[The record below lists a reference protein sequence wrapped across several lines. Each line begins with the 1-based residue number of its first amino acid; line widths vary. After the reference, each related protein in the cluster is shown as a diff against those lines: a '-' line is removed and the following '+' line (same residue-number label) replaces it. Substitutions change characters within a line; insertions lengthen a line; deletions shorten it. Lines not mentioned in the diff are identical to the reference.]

1 MSPKQCTSTYVP
13 ALCPLL
19 SAVWPLRYAIGPS
32 SAVDVRAY
40 DLAPLQGLFPDL
52 GEEHYRMGERPL
64 NYTARLLRDGWLY
77 VWQPSL
83 SKLLEYRVEKAR
95 FTQTPRA
102 GKVIDGR
109 SLPYLLL
116 PAGDK
121 AGLAWSPSQWSERQ
135 FASAKSNAKVR
146 QRVMREIT
154 PGAAP
159 FSGPVKRIHERTGDY
174 MDALYYGWSSAPST
188 RHRPDFA
195 RLLEDMQSCEQQA
208 YALIDDPWGVLLDLA
223 GLLRAR
229 QRSFDELRKAR
240 AEDWAMAGVL
250 KSLSASDAQLQKQL
264 PGLTRHQKLRDTWK
278 DQETQESSYAQDIR
292 RLAELWAAWFGTLAK
307 RGPASLD
314 TACGHFDIAQAEA
327 RLGLELHFAAACL
340 GPAGTSIGAKT
351 LALALTPEE
360 QPGKPWLLWALLG
373 LGKRLGVGEIK
384 SLVDVSDG
392 LKDNLPALSKEAANL
407 GRAIALSSMINR
419 TADNLSKHSPAA
431 AAEALFTALAP
442 VAGLRL
448 KDAIK
453 AAADSAGALYLAA
466 ALARGKQR
474 LGVSEAS
481 PRQVGE
487 WLSDMMGTRPKA
499 LPARF
504 KLTPLAGAVKS
515 ALPFIHL
522 VPAPTATTATT
533 ATTKLPQLTG
543 HLAADVNLKDMLNL
557 SKEAMD
563 RAPIKCLVALVAGVN
578 LGWGAKQLASDAS
591 TKGWIN
597 LFGGLTGTTAAASA
611 VLQKV
616 AEVNWDSV
624 VKLAGQQSLSSQVA
638 LTRALGLG
646 AKTAFLQ
653 AVTSGLDVLVYGI
666 ETLESFRAG
675 DFDTA
680 AINAGLSAASAANL
694 ALYVQTYRVVR
705 AARAAVIAGDT
716 AIIGRGV
723 AQAPHLAFKALGVTI
738 LIVGGV
744 IARLYTQDSPLEKWV
759 KGTRFGISPADWSGS
774 YQASMI
780 EFYKVV
786 FPISFDTYRLNE
798 LNPYRGMQEITYLIL
813 RLPGKEVLTDDMLH
827 FKGEEVWGGLF
838 GFGSLRKPVEWTGKD
853 FDRHAGTR
861 ISSEPGVATYRRVY
875 HQDREGRDLNRIT
888 GKLSYSPLEGLTLP
902 AIEIKDIAW
911 L

>member
-1 MSPKQCTSTYVP
+1 MNPEQCAATYVP

-19 SAVWPLRYAIGPS
+19 SAVWPLRYAVGPS
-32 SAVDVRAY
+32 NTVDISAY
-40 DLAPLQGLFPDL
+40 GLPPLHGSFPDL
-52 GEEHYRMGERPL
+52 GEEYYRMGERPL

-95 FTQTPRA
+95 LTQTPRV

-109 SLPYLLL
+109 SLPFLLL

-121 AGLAWSPSQWSERQ
+121 AGIAWSPSQWSDRQ
-135 FASAKSNAKVR
+135 FAAAKSDAKVR

-159 FSGPVKRIHERTGDY
+159 FSGPVRQIHERTGDY
-174 MDALYYGWSSAPST
+174 MDALYYDWSSAPST
-188 RHRPDFA
+188 RYRPDFT
-195 RLLEDMQSCEQQA
+195 RLVEDMHNCEQQA

-223 GLLRAR
+223 GLIRAR

-240 AEDWAMAGVL
+240 ADDWAMAGVL
-250 KSLSASDAQLQKQL
+250 KSLSESDAQLQRQL
-264 PGLTRHQKLRDTWK
+264 PSLTLHQRLRATWK
-278 DQETQESSYAQDIR
+278 DQETQESTYAQDIR
-292 RLAELWAAWFGTLAK
+292 RLSELWSAWFKTLAK
-307 RGPASLD
+307 QGPACLD
-314 TACGHFDIAQAEA
+314 TACGHFDIAQAGA
-327 RLGLELHFAAACL
+327 RLGLELHFAAASL
-340 GPAGTSIGAKT
+340 GPSGTSVGAKT
-351 LALALTPEE
+351 LAIALTPEE

-373 LGKRLGVGEIK
+373 LGKRLDVGAIK
-384 SLVDVSDG
+384 SLVDISDG
-392 LKDNLPALSKEAANL
+392 LNDNLPGLSKEAANL
-407 GRAIALSSMINR
+407 GRAMALSSMINR
-419 TADNLSKHSPAA
+419 AADNLSKQNPAA
-431 AAEALFTALAP
+431 ATEALFTALAP
-442 VAGLRL
+442 VAGVSL

-453 AAADSAGALYLAA
+453 KAVDSAGALYLAA

-487 WLSDMMGTRPKA
+487 WLSDLMGTRPTTP
-499 LPARF
+499 PAKLH
-504 KLTPLAGAVKS
+504 KLTPVAGAVKS

-522 VPAPTATTATT
+522 VPAPAATQ
-533 ATTKLPQLTG
+533 ATTKLAPLTD
-543 HLAADVNLKDMLNL
+543 HLAANFNLQDKLNL
-557 SKEAMD
+557 SKDAMD
-563 RAPIKCLVALVAGVN
+563 KAPIKCLVVLVAGVN
-578 LGWGAKQLASDAS
+578 WGWGAYQLFDTPSAKSS
-591 TKGWIN
+591 ISF
-597 LFGGLTGTTAAASA
+597 LGGITGIASA
-611 VLQKV
+611 TQAVWQKV
-616 AEVNWDSV
+616 AEINWEGV
-624 VKLAGQQSLSSQVA
+624 VSATQDKLSLSSRDA
-638 LTRALGLG
+638 LQKALGVG

-653 AVTSGLDVLVYGI
+653 AVTSGLDVLIYGI

-705 AARAAVIAGDT
+705 AARAAVIAGD
-716 AIIGRGV
+716 AAFIGRGV
-723 AQAPHLAFKALGVTI
+723 AQAPHLGFKALGVTI

-759 KGTRFGISPADWSGS
+759 KGTRFGISPADWANS
-774 YQASMI
+774 YKASMI

-786 FPISFDTYRLNE
+786 FPISFDAYRLNE
-798 LNPYRGMQEITYLIL
+798 LNPYRGMQEITYLML
-813 RLPGKEVLTDDMLH
+813 RLPGKEALTDEMLH

-861 ISSEPGVATYRRVY
+861 VNSEPGVAAYRRVY
-875 HQDREGRDLNRIT
+875 HQDREGRNLNKIT

-902 AIEIKDIAW
+902 AIEIKEIAW